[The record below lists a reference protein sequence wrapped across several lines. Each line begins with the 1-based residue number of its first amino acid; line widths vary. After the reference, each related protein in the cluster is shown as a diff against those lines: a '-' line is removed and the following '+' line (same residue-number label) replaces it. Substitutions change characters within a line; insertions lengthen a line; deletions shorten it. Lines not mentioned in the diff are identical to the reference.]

1 MSKHCHP
8 HSQHIKERRMKV
20 ANGSIISLQEELVMV
35 REPAEVIRCK
45 DCKWHEDNFC
55 NNLNVIGF
63 GNDDYCSM
71 AEVRK
76 DG

>member
-1 MSKHCHP
+1 
-8 HSQHIKERRMKV
+8 MKV
-20 ANGSIISLQEELVMV
+20 ANGSIISLQAEWV

-55 NNLNVIGF
+55 NNFNAIGF